1 MLLGVIHE
9 VGTRNHDTPIYM
21 SSDHKCLLNINSWV
35 CPVHQTSWYSNELRR
50 ENSPRQRG
58 IFCYL
63 SHLNIR
69 TNKDWVADC
78 NWIFRRLD
86 FKPCANLFGRPSDSV
101 PYFKN
106 MYKMCFLRNG
116 IFIDDYQSEVRMHIQ
131 EDLRQWLIFW
141 LNDLSDLWS
150 GYYKPQM
157 CRGVRS
163 RNDNPATLRL
173 KKSYRALY
181 HCMEKSII
189 WLLILFFFFALKQA
203 ADGCAFVMHFFWS
216 K

>member
-1 MLLGVIHE
+1 MFLGVIHE
-9 VGTRNHDTPIYM
+9 VGTRNHDALIYM

-35 CPVHQTSWYSNELRR
+35 CPVHQASWYPNELRR
-50 ENSPRQRG
+50 ENKP
-58 IFCYL
+58 
-63 SHLNIR
+63 IR
-69 TNKDWVADC
+69 EAIW
-78 NWIFRRLD
+78 
-86 FKPCANLFGRPSDSV
+86 PCTVLLKTCTKCV
-101 PYFKN
+101 
-106 MYKMCFLRNG
+106 FLRNG
-116 IFIDDYQSEVRMHIQ
+116 IFIDDYQSDVHMHIQ

-141 LNDLSDLWS
+141 LNDWSDLWS

-157 CRGVRS
+157 CRGVSS

-189 WLLILFFFFALKQA
+189 WLLILYFFFALKQA